1 MTRPLPPVV
10 PGLTT
15 PGMTDRPRQPPLVG
29 RSGYARTK
37 RSQMPDRRTPR
48 IDSASGPTDDDR
60 DCRTVSS

>member
-15 PGMTDRPRQPPLVG
+15 PGMTDRPRQLLLVG

-37 RSQMPDRRTPR
+37 RSLTGGRR
-48 IDSASGPTDDDR
+48 G
-60 DCRTVSS
+60 